1 MQVCLSS
8 LHSLVLYIL
17 TPLGLQRNTGNSD
30 AYKMDLGSNCQEL
43 CYSIEANLQ
52 KQYACL

>member
-8 LHSLVLYIL
+8 PHSLVLDIL

-30 AYKMDLGSNCQEL
+30 AYKMGLGTNCQEQF
-43 CYSIEANLQ
+43 YSVEANIQ